1 MSADKSAAD
10 AGKVKVAVGVMFSAK
25 ELEFEV
31 QGNATD
37 MQADIQ
43 SQIDA
48 GAKVLTFDDG
58 EGKRVVVPVDKLC
71 YVELTDSSKSKPIGF
86 GA

>member
-1 MSADKSAAD
+1 MSAEKSD
-10 AGKVKVAVGVMFSAK
+10 NVKVAVGVMFSAK

-31 QGNATD
+31 GGKAADLQESI
-37 MQADIQ
+37 QA
-43 SQIDA
+43 QIDG

-71 YVELTDSSKSKPIGF
+71 YVELTDASKSKPIGF